1 MRDEGRETKDEGR
14 EAKAYQSMW
23 KRTTIIGLLLWALCS
38 VSALAQ
44 DKDLEKD
51 PFFPSEKKPVA
62 PAQVPG
68 DSDWGRD
75 PFNSPLGNKTA
86 LPQKGGLQTAGGLT
100 GIIYGKHA
108 RLAIIDGEVLREGSM
123 VGERK
128 LVDIRRKSV
137 ILMSTGGGY
146 EELFL
151 ADFSLGK

>member
-1 MRDEGRETKDEGR
+1 
-14 EAKAYQSMW
+14 MW
-23 KRTTIIGLLLWALCS
+23 KRTTIIGLLLSALCS
-38 VSALAQ
+38 VGALAQ

-51 PFFPSEKKPVA
+51 PFYPVEKRPAA
-62 PAQVPG
+62 PAQAPG
-68 DSDWGRD
+68 DGDWGRD

-86 LPQKGGLQTAGGLT
+86 LPQKGASQAGGLT

-137 ILMSTGGGY
+137 ILMSAAGGY

-151 ADFSLGK
+151 ADFSLGR

>member
-1 MRDEGRETKDEGR
+1 
-14 EAKAYQSMW
+14 MW

-51 PFFPSEKKPVA
+51 PFFPSEKKPVV

-75 PFNSPLGNKTA
+75 PFNSPLGNKTT
-86 LPQKGGLQTAGGLT
+86 LPQKGGSQVGGLT
-100 GIIYGKHA
+100 GIIYGKNA

-128 LVDIRRKSV
+128 LVDIRQRSV
-137 ILMSTGGGY
+137 ILMNAGGGY
-146 EELFL
+146 DELFL
-151 ADFSLGK
+151 TDFSLGK

>member
-1 MRDEGRETKDEGR
+1 
-14 EAKAYQSMW
+14 MW
-23 KRTTIIGLLLWALCS
+23 KRTTIIGLLLLALCS
-38 VSALAQ
+38 GSALALDQ
-44 DKDLEKD
+44 DMEKD
-51 PFFPSEKKPVA
+51 PFFPSEKRPVA
-62 PAQVPG
+62 PVQSPG

-86 LPQKGGLQTAGGLT
+86 LPQRGGSHAGGLT
-100 GIIYGKHA
+100 GIIYGKQA

-137 ILMSTGGGY
+137 ILMSSSGGY